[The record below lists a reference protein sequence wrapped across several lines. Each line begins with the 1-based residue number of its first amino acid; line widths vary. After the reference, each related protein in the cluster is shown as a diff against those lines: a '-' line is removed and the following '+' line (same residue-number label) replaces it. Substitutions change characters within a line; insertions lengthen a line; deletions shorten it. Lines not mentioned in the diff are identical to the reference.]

1 MWPFKI
7 KWAPLAFWASLALSC
22 GLHVR
27 AELVSPSRA
36 IWMWEATSFAML
48 AHSDVARNNIAFLKA
63 KGVNTIYLYADEYQ
77 GVSKILTQPQ
87 QYASLI
93 KHLHQQDFKVYALLG
108 SWYLKTHRYVLPQER
123 GKALQ
128 MFQRVLDYNT
138 RVAPSE
144 QFDGINIDIEP
155 HMLDEW
161 DSQKIWLL
169 EQWIELSHEFMR
181 LKRQSNLSLKVGPAI
196 PFWLDNIPTK
206 WNDHLKPTSQ
216 HLQDIYDYVALMDY
230 RDRAEGVDGIISHA
244 ENEMTYAANIGKEVV
259 IGIETGPNEI
269 KKVSFNHLTEIDMNR
284 ELTLVYKA
292 FASQRAFAGFV
303 IHHFD
308 TYKHWVMNR

>member
-7 KWAPLAFWASLALSC
+7 KWARLVFWASLALSC

-27 AELVSPSRA
+27 AELVAPPRA
-36 IWMWEATSFAML
+36 IWMWEASSFTML
-48 AHSDVARNNIAFLKA
+48 AHPDIARNSIAFLKA

-77 GVSKILTQPQ
+77 GLSKILTQPQ

-108 SWYLKTHRYVLPQER
+108 SWHLKTHRYVLPQER

-138 RVAPSE
+138 RVNPSE

-196 PFWLDNIPTK
+196 PFWLDNIPIK

-230 RDRAEGVDGIISHA
+230 RDRAEGGDGIISHA

-284 ELTLVYKA
+284 ELALVYKA

>member
-7 KWAPLAFWASLALSC
+7 KWARLAFWASLALSC

-36 IWMWEATSFAML
+36 IWMWEASSFAML
-48 AHSDVARNNIAFLKA
+48 AHPDVARNNIAFLKA
-63 KGVNTIYLYADEYQ
+63 KDVNTIYLYADEYQ

-87 QYASLI
+87 QYAFLI

-108 SWYLKTHRYVLPQER
+108 SWHLKTHRYVLPQER

-138 RVAPSE
+138 RVNPSE

-155 HMLDEW
+155 HILDEW

-196 PFWLDNIPTK
+196 PFWLDNIPIK

-230 RDRAEGVDGIISHA
+230 RDRAEGGDGIISHA

-284 ELTLVYKA
+284 ELALVYKA

-308 TYKHWVMNR
+308 TYKNWVRSH

>member
-7 KWAPLAFWASLALSC
+7 KWARLAFWASLVLSC

-27 AELVSPSRA
+27 AELVAPPRA
-36 IWMWEATSFAML
+36 IWMWEASSFAML
-48 AHSDVARNNIAFLKA
+48 AHPDVARNNIAFLKA

-77 GVSKILTQPQ
+77 GLSKILTQPQ

-108 SWYLKTHRYVLPQER
+108 SWHLKTHRYVLPQER

-138 RVAPSE
+138 RVNSSE

-196 PFWLDNIPTK
+196 PFWLDNIPIK

-230 RDRAEGVDGIISHA
+230 RDRAEGGDGIISHA
-244 ENEMTYAANIGKEVV
+244 EIEMAYAEDIGKEVV

-269 KKVSFNHLTEIDMNR
+269 QKVSFNHLTEDDMNR
-284 ELTLVYKA
+284 ELDKVNIVFSRYRS
-292 FASQRAFAGFV
+292 FGGFV
-303 IHHFD
+303 IHHFE
-308 TYKHWVMNR
+308 TYRKWLKIE

>member
-7 KWAPLAFWASLALSC
+7 KWARLAFWASLALSC

-27 AELVSPSRA
+27 AELVSSSRA
-36 IWMWEATSFAML
+36 IWMWEAASFAML
-48 AHSDVARNNIAFLKA
+48 AHPDVARNNIAFLKA
-63 KGVNTIYLYADEYQ
+63 KDVNTIYLYADEYQ

-87 QYASLI
+87 QYAFLI

-108 SWYLKTHRYVLPQER
+108 SWHLKTHRYVLPQER
-123 GKALQ
+123 SKALQ

-138 RVAPSE
+138 RVNPTE

-196 PFWLDNIPTK
+196 PFWLDNIPIK

-230 RDRAEGVDGIISHA
+230 RDRAEGGDGIISHA

-284 ELTLVYKA
+284 ELALVYKA

-308 TYKHWVMNR
+308 TYKNWVRSH